1 MVAASMAT
9 MLDLRPVGNLIGLL
23 IAAFGISMLL
33 PAGLAALT
41 DQRQMSEFVL
51 AAFLTTVVGGALNIV
66 THGTTR
72 GGLNLQQ
79 VFLMTTLVWVV
90 LPIFGALPFFLGEGD
105 NTYTD
110 AFFEAMSGLTT
121 TGATVF
127 SNLQD
132 QPKGVLL
139 WRGMLQWFG
148 GVGIV
153 VVAMGL
159 LPALRIGGMQIFRTE
174 AFDTMGKVLPR
185 AAELSVNISLIY
197 VLLTAACAL
206 SYGLA
211 GLDLFDAVVHALTT
225 VSTGGFSNYDASFG
239 AMKGAPEYVSV
250 AFMLAAAIPFVR
262 LVQLGAGSAGP
273 LVSDAQIR
281 AMVRVLL
288 AVVVAMLILRVSAGA
303 QTLEPAFREVLFNVT
318 SIMTGTGYAS
328 TDYQLWGAVAVS
340 TFFAIGLIGGCA
352 GSTTCSIKI
361 FRYQILISAVRT
373 QTRRLYSPN
382 GVFSARYDG
391 RAIDQEVFS
400 SVMAFFVMFFA
411 SLLFFAVAMAL
422 TGEDMVTSI
431 SGAAAALANIGPG
444 LGDKIGPAG
453 TYAEISTTGKWVL
466 CTAMVV
472 GRLELLSVFV
482 LFSANFWR
490 R

>member
-1 MVAASMAT
+1 MAA

-23 IAAFGISMLL
+23 IAAFGVSMVVPALL
-33 PAGLAALT
+33 GALT
-41 DQRQMSEFVL
+41 DGRHASEFLL
-51 AAFLTTVVGGALNIV
+51 AAFLTTVAGSSLSIV
-66 THGTTR
+66 TAGTTR
-72 GGLNLQQ
+72 DGLNLQQ
-79 VFLMTTLVWVV
+79 VFLLTTLVWII
-90 LPIFGALPFFLGEGD
+90 LPFFGALPFIMGD
-105 NTYTD
+105 VNKSYVD

-127 SNLQD
+127 TELQE
-132 QPKGVLL
+132 QPKAILL

-185 AAELSVNISLIY
+185 AAELSINISIVYLM
-197 VLLTAACAL
+197 LTAACAM
-206 SYGLA
+206 SYTLA
-211 GLDLFDAVVHALTT
+211 GLNFFDATIHALTT
-225 VSTGGFSNYDASFG
+225 VSTGGFANYDASFG
-239 AMKGAPEYVSV
+239 AMQGAPEYVAV

-262 LVQLGAGSAGP
+262 LVQLGAGSARP
-273 LVSDAQIR
+273 LLWDAQIR
-281 AMVRVLL
+281 AMVRVL
-288 AVVVAMLILRVSAGA
+288 AFVVIGLVIVRVSTEGA
-303 QTLEPAFREVLFNVT
+303 AVEPAFREVLFNVT

-328 TDYQLWGAVAVS
+328 SDYQLWGSLAVAV
-340 TFFAIGLIGGCA
+340 FFLIGLIGGCA

-361 FRYQILISAVRT
+361 FRYQILIAAVQT

-391 RAIDQEVFS
+391 SPIDQEVFS
-400 SVMAFFVMFFA
+400 SVMAFFMMFFA

-422 TGEDMVTSI
+422 TGEDLVTSL
-431 SGAAAALANIGPG
+431 SGAASALANIGPG
-444 LGDKIGPAG
+444 LGEKIGPSG
-453 TYAEISTTGKWVL
+453 TYADITIAGKWIL
-466 CTAMVV
+466 CAAMVA

-482 LFSANFWR
+482 LFSPHFWR